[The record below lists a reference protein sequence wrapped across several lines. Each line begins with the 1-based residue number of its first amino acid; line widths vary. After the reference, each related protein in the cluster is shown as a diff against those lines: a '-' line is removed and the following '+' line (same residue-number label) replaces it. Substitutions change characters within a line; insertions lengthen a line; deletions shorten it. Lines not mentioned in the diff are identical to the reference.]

1 MPHKNPNANR
11 AYQRQWARDRRERLV
26 AIGGKRDA
34 FLRSRYGLT
43 EAKWEALF
51 QAQGRKCA
59 ICATDNPKSKVGWH
73 TDHDHKTGTVRG
85 ILCENCNRGLG
96 MYQDDIGFLRKAA
109 AYLGEH
115 QGVFTGEDI
124 RRAAAIQPIEART
137 VVNGMTHGLGPAGY
151 DIRLDQ
157 DLVLK
162 PKGFSLGSAM
172 EYFDIPNDCVAMVFE
187 LQQAFC
193 I

>member
-34 FLRSRYGLT
+34 LLRSRYGLT

-51 QAQGRKCA
+51 RAQGRKCA
-59 ICATDNPKSKVGWH
+59 
-73 TDHDHKTGTVRG
+73 TDHDHKKGTVRG

-109 AYLGEH
+109 GYLGEH

-137 VVNGMTHGLGPAGY
+137 VVNGMTHGLGPAAGATTFAWTTTWY
-151 DIRLDQ
+151 SS
-157 DLVLK
+157 
-162 PKGFSLGSAM
+162 PKASAWAPRWSTSTFRM
-172 EYFDIPNDCVAMVFE
+172 TA
-187 LQQAFC
+187 
-193 I
+193 